1 MPRETEE
8 RIIAYTVLVVASVAV
23 VGWSAWVIT
32 SMQPPNAVSLAI
44 LGSILL
50 TLVSVPAS
58 VAGVYL
64 LQGSE
69 RSWPSIAR
77 LLALAMLA
85 VVFLATG
92 ILVVGGAV
100 DGLALAGLTLSLLS
114 VWVLLPLAIGA
125 ISAATDG
132 TSMFGV
138 LIAWPPSNLL
148 AMVLFVAPSPT
159 GIDVNAGNALAL
171 AEPLRSLLVLV
182 IVFVVVFGP
191 ALGGRLVDRV
201 ITVRVDDAVV

>member
-1 MPRETEE
+1 MSRETEE
-8 RIIAYTVLVVASVAV
+8 RVIAYSVLVVASVAV

-32 SMQPPNAVSLAI
+32 SARPPNVVSLAI
-44 LGSILL
+44 LGSILV

-64 LQGSE
+64 VQGSD

-92 ILVVGGAV
+92 IILVGGPV
-100 DGLALAGLTLSLLS
+100 DAIVIAGLTLSLIA
-114 VWVLLPLAIGA
+114 VWILLPLSIGA

-132 TSMFGV
+132 VSTVGV

-148 AMVLFVAPSPT
+148 AMILFVAPSPT

-171 AEPLRSLLVLV
+171 TEPLRSLLVLV
-182 IVFVVVFGP
+182 MVFVVVFGP
-191 ALGGRLVDRV
+191 ALGGRLVDRL
-201 ITVRVDDAVV
+201 ITVRVDDTVV

>member
-1 MPRETEE
+1 MSRETEE
-8 RIIAYTVLVVASVAV
+8 RLIAYVVLVVASVAV

-32 SMQPPNAVSLAI
+32 SARPPNVVSLAI

-64 LQGSE
+64 VQGGD

-85 VVFLATG
+85 VVFLSTG
-92 ILVVGGAV
+92 ILVVGGPI
-100 DGLALAGLTLSLLS
+100 DGIVLAGTALSLVA
-114 VWVLLPLAIGA
+114 VWVLLPLTIGA

-132 TSMFGV
+132 VSMIGV
-138 LIAWPPSNLL
+138 LVAWPPSNLL

-159 GIDVNAGNALAL
+159 GIDVNVGNALAL
-171 AEPLRSLLVLV
+171 AEPVRSLLVLV

-191 ALGGRLVDRV
+191 ALGGRLVDRL